1 MGRISP
7 GPTRWPPGAERRL
20 VPAKSNLKPQTSNLT
35 KCWNTS
41 TWRMTPWRVW
51 WDAGRR
57 PQQGRTWWEGTPLR
71 AGNDSRR
78 RSSATEPWQRA
89 RRRHSSQTRHGMAS
103 GPRRRSGSRR
113 SCEVRRPNSA
123 RPQRASYGRSWRGKQ
138 PPSKRTSATCAHP
151 WRLTASAP
159 SKISGHATPRT
170 SPSSG
175 KPCRGHRG
183 RGPGFVGP
191 LECVGSQHPNA
202 PHTGPRRDV
211 RGSRLLAGTV

>member
-1 MGRISP
+1 MSP
-7 GPTRWPPGAERRL
+7 SWRPGWAPQSSRPTGPYPR
-20 VPAKSNLKPQTSNLT
+20 PQWT

-41 TWRMTPWRVW
+41 TWRITPWRVW

-57 PQQGRTWWEGTPLR
+57 PRQGRTRREGTPLR
-71 AGNDSRR
+71 AGNGSRR
-78 RSSATEPWQRA
+78 RSSATIPWGHT
-89 RRRHSSQTRHGMAS
+89 RRTPHGMAS

-123 RPQRASYGRSWRGKQ
+123 RPQRASYRRSWRGKQ
-138 PPSKRTSATCAHP
+138 PPSKRTFATCSHP

-183 RGPGFVGP
+183 RGP
-191 LECVGSQHPNA
+191 
-202 PHTGPRRDV
+202 RRDTPPPPPPDRPAS
-211 RGSRLLAGTV
+211 RGGPGPHPPR